1 MSALVSGTHVYQQ
14 MFIERISSV
23 KLFTTVL
30 TFVCFVVFMMNNSVI
45 VKTVFGDKPLTTDTA
60 QEWIAVWMINLVMKS
75 SVTGSFQNLIANFT
89 LKSFPTLFTVRKT
102 FVCFQSL
109 P

>member
-60 QEWIAVWMINLVMKS
+60 QEWITVWMINLKIHVIS
-75 SVTGSFQNLIANFT
+75 CYV
-89 LKSFPTLFTVRKT
+89 
-102 FVCFQSL
+102 
-109 P
+109 

>member
-1 MSALVSGTHVYQQ
+1 MSALVSGTHVDQQ

-60 QEWIAVWMINLVMKS
+60 QEWITVWMINLKIHVIS
-75 SVTGSFQNLIANFT
+75 CYV
-89 LKSFPTLFTVRKT
+89 
-102 FVCFQSL
+102 
-109 P
+109 